1 MRRHILSLASKG
13 ARDHRSAGGKAA
25 GLARLAGLGWPVP
38 AGFVISTSALRSHC
52 SRHFRPL
59 QRRQDEIIPPLLDEI
74 RRIVLTAPLP
84 LSLQNS
90 IKAACRSYPGPWAVR
105 SSMRGEDSQTS
116 SFAGLLDTYLS
127 VPDCQAVI
135 EAVKKCLA
143 SLCNRRL
150 WSYQPGSGKP
160 WKTTRQLM
168 ALAVIVQE
176 MVEAEVSGVA
186 FGADPNTGRDDVI
199 IEAVRG
205 TGEKLVQGRVSPHRY
220 VLSDR
225 SVLEYSPPQDGG
237 HPCLQ
242 EQDVLRLADAVRK
255 ISAQAGSPRDI
266 EWAFDGRDFIFL
278 QCRPITALP
287 TQRVYSSRLV
297 SEMSP
302 GLIKPLMWST
312 KTRSMVRTV
321 FGRISTE
328 LIGPN
333 QIDFAKYIKRIHS
346 RIYADM
352 TAFGEFLR
360 QMGLPPDFFE
370 TITRQEKRPRSS
382 AAFKAVRPCMLR
394 RQLGFAWRHS
404 RSAKEIA
411 AFIESHD
418 RNLERFRRAT
428 WDQLAPETLLELFE
442 ELLRF
447 HARTQWYI
455 FIGPMNMSIRYRLLG
470 RFLARRAPEFNPGNL
485 LSGIDGLKALEPNA
499 FLMEMGRLALDLRPE
514 TRKLLQAGASA
525 DLMAKLNGEEAGRR
539 LLGRFRDFME
549 RYGFL
554 SANGSDFTAKPWAED
569 PGPIWMSIGR
579 FAEQAAAGTL
589 PGTPASPREAFAEI
603 RRRLNIFQRLI
614 FGQLLN
620 STRHFVKLK
629 ESSSL
634 IMSEETYLMRRTLM
648 ELGKDLARQRGID
661 HPDDIFYL
669 YHDELRE
676 CLAGDLEMREVRQRI
691 ARRKEEMERDAR
703 IDIPD
708 TFQGETGLF
717 GPSISEET
725 GFLNGISGSPG
736 RTHGVAR
743 IVLDPARI
751 PAPLT
756 SEDILVVPF
765 TDVGWTPL
773 LPGIRGIVAETGGQ
787 LSHTSI
793 IAREYG
799 LPAVV
804 NVREATRLIQDG
816 ELITIDGTRGRV
828 YRHSAGQSDRRGEA
842 S

>member
-1 MRRHILSLASKG
+1 MRRHILTLTSKG
-13 ARDHRSAGGKAA
+13 ARDHRLAGGKAA
-25 GLARLAGLGWPVP
+25 GLAHLAGMGWPVP
-38 AGFVISTSALRSHC
+38 AGFVVSTSALHSHC
-52 SRHFRPL
+52 RRLLRPL
-59 QRRQDEIIPPLLDEI
+59 LNEPDKITPSLLGEI
-74 RRIVLTAPLP
+74 RSDILATPLP
-84 LSLQNS
+84 FSLQKA
-90 IKAACRSYPGPWAVR
+90 IQAACRSGRGPWAVR
-105 SSMRGEDSQTS
+105 SSMRGEDSQKS
-116 SFAGLLDTYLS
+116 SFAGLLDTYLN
-127 VPDCQAVI
+127 VPDGPAVI
-135 EAVKKCLA
+135 EAVKSCLA
-143 SLCNRRL
+143 SLCNQRL
-150 WSYQPGSGKP
+150 WSYQLADGKA
-160 WKTTRQLM
+160 WVKKRRMM
-168 ALAVIVQE
+168 AMAVIVQE

-186 FGADPNTGRDDVI
+186 FGADPNTGRNDVI

-205 TGEKLVQGRVSPHRY
+205 TGEKLVQGRVTPHRF

-225 SVLEYSPPQDGG
+225 GVLEYSPPKDGG
-237 HPCLQ
+237 NPCLD
-242 EQDVLRLADAVRK
+242 EKDVLRLAEAVRK
-255 ISAQAGSPRDI
+255 ISVQAGSPRDI

-321 FGRISTE
+321 FGRISAE

-333 QIDFAKYIKRIHS
+333 QIDFAKYIKRIHG
-346 RIYADM
+346 RVYADM
-352 TAFGEFLR
+352 TAFGEFLT
-360 QMGLPPDFFE
+360 QVGLPPDFFE
-370 TITRQEKRPRSS
+370 TITRQEKRSHGS
-382 AAFKAVRPCMLR
+382 AVFKAIRPAKLHR
-394 RQLGFAWRHS
+394 LLSFAWRHS

-418 RNLERFRRAT
+418 RDLERFRRAT
-428 WDQLAPETLLELFE
+428 WDRLPPETLLALFE
-442 ELLRF
+442 ELIRF
-447 HARTQWYI
+447 HAKTQWYI

-470 RFLARRAPEFNPGNL
+470 RFLARRAPEFNPGDI
-485 LSGIDGLKALEPNA
+485 LSGIDNLKALEPNA
-499 FLMEMGRLALDLRPE
+499 FLMEMGRMALDLSPE
-514 TRKLLQAGASA
+514 TRKLLEAGAST
-525 DLMAKLNGEEAGRR
+525 DMTAKLNEQEAGRR
-539 LLGRFRDFME
+539 LLERFGDFME

-554 SANGSDFTAKPWAED
+554 SANGSDFTATPWAED
-569 PGPIWMSIGR
+569 PGSIWMTIGR
-579 FAEQAAAGTL
+579 FAAQAAAGTL
-589 PGTPASPREAFAEI
+589 PAASVSPRESFLEI
-603 RRRLNIFQRLI
+603 RRRLNIFERLV
-614 FGQLLN
+614 FGRLLN
-620 STRHFVKLK
+620 STRHYVKLR

-634 IMSEETYLMRRTLM
+634 IMSEETYLMRRALI
-648 ELGKDLARQRGID
+648 ELGKDLARQGKVD

-676 CLAGDLEMREVRQRI
+676 CLAGDLETTEVRKRIVQR
-691 ARRKEEMERDAR
+691 KQEMERDAR
-703 IDIPD
+703 VDIPD

-717 GPSISEET
+717 GPAISEEE
-725 GFLNGISGSPG
+725 GYLNGISGSPG

-743 IVLDPARI
+743 IILDPARP
-751 PAPLT
+751 PAALT

-804 NVREATRLIQDG
+804 NVRDATRLIQDG

-828 YRHSAGQSDRRGEA
+828 YRHSAGQSDRQGEE